1 MPVGSLDKAIGLEK
15 NTEGA
20 VRGQTVGHMNSDT
33 GECETRQAED
43 VSNPDEG
50 NDNSYEETHSNEGW
64 IEDYERMSEA
74 TTWSGDASDKGISDN
89 K

>member
-1 MPVGSLDKAIGLEK
+1 MLVGSLDKAIGLKK
-15 NTEGA
+15 NTEVA

-50 NDNSYEETHSNEGW
+50 NDDSYEETHSNEGW
-64 IEDYERMSEA
+64 IEDYECEA
-74 TTWSGDASDKGISDN
+74 TTWSEDAREKSISDN
-89 K
+89 N